1 MNLFSLRWQTG
12 KLVWP
17 MIESHLLSFF
27 TTRNVSIEETFDVRP
42 SSTNVDAVI
51 QSATPAAYPVIMPL
65 LQSEKIR
72 KNINIKELEVLVT
85 RKIAMN
91 FID

>member
-1 MNLFSLRWQTG
+1 LNLTCYL
-12 KLVWP
+12 
-17 MIESHLLSFF
+17 FF
-27 TTRNVSIEETFDVRP
+27 TTRHVSIEETFDVRP